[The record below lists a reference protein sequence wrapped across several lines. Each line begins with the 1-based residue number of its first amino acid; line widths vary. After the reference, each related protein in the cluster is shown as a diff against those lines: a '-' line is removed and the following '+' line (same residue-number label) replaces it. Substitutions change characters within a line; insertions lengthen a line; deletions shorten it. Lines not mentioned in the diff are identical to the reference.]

1 MTAQQEE
8 LLREQIEL
16 LIAEWWAHG
25 VRYLK
30 DLERLQE
37 IMDGTAD
44 GTSVAV

>member
-30 DLERLQE
+30 DLERLRE